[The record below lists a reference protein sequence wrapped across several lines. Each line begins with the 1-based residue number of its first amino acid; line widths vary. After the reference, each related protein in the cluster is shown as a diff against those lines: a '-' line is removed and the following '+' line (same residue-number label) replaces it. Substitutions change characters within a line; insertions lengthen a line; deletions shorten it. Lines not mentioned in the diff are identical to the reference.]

1 MNHEYA
7 LTLKNLKCMVV
18 RKISVIVGMLRNVPR
33 HPILLITKNVE
44 DVLSSKREKRR
55 RIMNTL
61 YTTSLQIN
69 LQFTDICSLS
79 TIINKVHGHNTW

>member
-18 RKISVIVGMLRNVPR
+18 RKISMIVGMLRNVPR

-44 DVLSSKREKRR
+44 DVDVLSSKQEKRR

-61 YTTSLQIN
+61 YYFLPDQ
-69 LQFTDICSLS
+69 LQFTDICSLLS
-79 TIINKVHGHNTW
+79 Y